1 MSESYFYVRN
11 SDILSIFHVG
21 ILRRSKKLK
30 ILVCWKSMLELHFY
44 VGNFDILNN
53 FYVENSDIP
62 TVLAKNHR
70 KYTFSDAKKSSPGV
84 FRKIR
89 ILWPQAIFMHLVRGI
104 P

>member
-1 MSESYFYVRN
+1 
-11 SDILSIFHVG
+11 
-21 ILRRSKKLK
+21 
-30 ILVCWKSMLELHFY
+30 MLELHFY
-44 VGNFDILNN
+44 VGNFDILIN
-53 FYVENSDIP
+53 FYVGNSDIP